1 MSDMTDGLT
10 FNELR
15 QANVER
21 CEQSFHQVNDWSPT
35 DWATALAGEIGEACN
50 LIKKRRRGEEVADEL
65 IAHELAD
72 AVTYIDL
79 LAARLGIDLGEAVR
93 AKFNLVSDR
102 VGSQIKL

>member
-1 MSDMTDGLT
+1 MSYLEDGLT

-21 CEQSFHQVNDWSPT
+21 CEQSFHRLDEWSPT

-50 LIKKRRRGEEVADEL
+50 LIKKRRRGEDVADEA